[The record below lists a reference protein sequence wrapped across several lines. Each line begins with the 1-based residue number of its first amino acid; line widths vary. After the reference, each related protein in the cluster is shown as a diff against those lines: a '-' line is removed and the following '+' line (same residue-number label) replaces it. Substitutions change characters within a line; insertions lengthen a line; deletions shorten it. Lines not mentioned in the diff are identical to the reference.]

1 MLIHDIM
8 MQNPLLGYT
17 SFSHF
22 LDFRHQQYQ
31 APIRGSAIA
40 NTSSSPSSL
49 FMYSALRQQTVT
61 SRSSSSAG
69 SPSPPSSATS
79 ASTMGKSF
87 TIDAILGLGDANKL
101 DCAAGK
107 CMAADLSTGAK
118 HPKGARVAAVLHHP
132 LQPTYGVRRSSQR
145 KFLKIIIRWCVS
157 NNI

>member
-1 MLIHDIM
+1 MLINDIM
-8 MQNPLLGYT
+8 MQNPLLGYS

-31 APIRGSAIA
+31 PAIRGSAIA
-40 NTSSSPSSL
+40 NTSSPSSL
-49 FMYSALRQQTVT
+49 FMYSALRQQAVT

-101 DCAAGK
+101 DCAPGK

-118 HPKGARVAAVLHHP
+118 HPKAARVAAAVLHHP
-132 LQPTYGVRRSSQR
+132 LQTAYGVRRSSQR
-145 KFLKIIIRWCVS
+145 KF
-157 NNI
+157 